1 MSLRLRLLVGLA
13 ALVLAALAA
22 LAIVTTVAVRHNLL
36 GRLDS
41 QLSTA
46 SASLSVDS
54 DDEAIPA
61 GGAGPGAADRSQPG
75 GDRDDRQAPA
85 PAARVRQATGPNDY
99 VEYLG
104 ADGTVDLTV
113 LPTVAGG
120 ARQPNLASSWASVP
134 AGGTRVFT
142 VPATGGGTDRVAVTT
157 SRDGSG
163 VAVAA
168 PLAEVDATVRH
179 LVEVE
184 GGFGLIV
191 LVVTLGFGMVL
202 ARQLTRPLEQIA
214 LTADAISAG
223 DLTRRVPG
231 AAGNSEV
238 GRVGAALN
246 AMLASIA
253 VSFARRDATEAR
265 LRQFVADASHELA
278 TPLTS
283 IRGYAELFERG
294 LADRPGDLHTA
305 MMRIEAEA
313 RRMGGL
319 VDELLL
325 LARLDTS
332 AQGDRHGQ
340 PAVGMDDTSQVN
352 LAVIAADTAADLQ
365 AADASRPV
373 HLHAPTPVWVVG
385 DDNRLRQ
392 VAANLTANAR
402 QHTPIGTA
410 VHITAATEEGAA
422 ILRVADAGGGLA
434 PEDAAR
440 VFERFFRVDQAR
452 SRAAGGTGLGLA
464 IVAAVA
470 AAHGGRAEVE
480 STPGAG
486 TTFTITLPL
495 APTETARREA

>member
-1 MSLRLRLLVGLA
+1 MTLRLRLLVGLA

-46 SASLSVDS
+46 SASLSVDG
-54 DDEAIPA
+54 DDGPVPA
-61 GGAGPGAADRSQPG
+61 GRAGPGAGVQPG
-75 GDRDDRQAPA
+75 GDRDDLRSPV
-85 PAARVRQATGPNDY
+85 PAARVRQAAGPNDY

-104 ADGTVDLTV
+104 ADGTVDATI

-120 ARQPNLASSWASVP
+120 AGRPALASALTTGP
-134 AGGTRVFT
+134 AGGTRVLT
-142 VPATGGGTDRVAVTT
+142 VSATGGGTDRVAVTT
-157 SRDGSG
+157 RRDGSA

-168 PLAEVDATVRH
+168 PLTEVSATVRH

-184 GGFGLIV
+184 AGFGLVV
-191 LVVTLGFGMVL
+191 LVVTLGFGVIL
-202 ARQLTRPLEQIA
+202 ARHLTRPLEQIA
-214 LTADAISAG
+214 LTADAISSG

-231 AAGNSEV
+231 ATDHSEV
-238 GRVGAALN
+238 GRVGAAIN

-253 VSFARRDATEAR
+253 ASFARRDATEAR

-294 LADRPGDLHTA
+294 LADRPGDLRTA
-305 MMRIEAEA
+305 MSRIEAEA

-325 LARLDTS
+325 LARLDAS
-332 AQGDRHGQ
+332 AQRGDLGQ
-340 PAVGMDDTSQVN
+340 PAVGIDDTAPVD
-352 LAVIAADTAADLQ
+352 LAVIAADTAADLR
-365 AADASRPV
+365 AADPSRPV
-373 HLHAPTPVWVVG
+373 HLHASEPVRVIG
-385 DDNRLRQ
+385 DEDRLRQ
-392 VAANLTANAR
+392 VAANLAANAR
-402 QHTPIGTA
+402 RHTPSGTA
-410 VHITAATEEGAA
+410 VHITAATEHGRA

-440 VFERFFRVDQAR
+440 VFERFFRVDPARAR
-452 SRAAGGTGLGLA
+452 SAGGTGLGLA
-464 IVAAVA
+464 IVAAIA
-470 AAHGGRAEVE
+470 AAHGGRAEVA

-486 TTFTITLPL
+486 TTFTVILPV
-495 APTETARREA
+495 AAAGTPRREA